1 LNVYKNR
8 LILMYL
14 IDTNV
19 ISEMRK
25 GKKANLGVQTFF
37 EDVISNNIP
46 TYLSVIT
53 IGELRRGIEKLRYRK
68 DIKQADM
75 LEEWLN
81 KVLIDYNQHIL
92 VFDEEAAQVWGH
104 LRVPHYEHLLDK
116 QIAAI
121 ALIHDLIVV
130 TRNTDDFSSTGVKL
144 LNPFV

>member
-1 LNVYKNR
+1 
-8 LILMYL
+8 MYL

-81 KVLIDYNQHIL
+81 KVLIDYIP
-92 VFDEEAAQVWGH
+92 A
-104 LRVPHYEHLLDK
+104 Y
-116 QIAAI
+116 
-121 ALIHDLIVV
+121 
-130 TRNTDDFSSTGVKL
+130 FS
-144 LNPFV
+144 F